1 MKLHVPCF
9 PLGSVQVCPI
19 LAFVGWLKRKTV
31 KSTNSWNIF
40 LSQKINKSYLVCSL
54 VLHPLSIVP
63 ETALFFFFLKP
74 VVFIPDISL
83 HCIFFRFWIHVQY
96 RQPSVSEH
104 LVRQRSAEFKFLI
117 FANSCFF
124 GDLYLTPWSTHFNS
138 SGKILLFSSI
148 SYASVW
154 ESVAFWQSRSKRFS
168 SPSCLV
174 WQCQLFK
181 LKKKKR
187 EKDVFFSSSYQIY
200 YYLR

>member
-19 LAFVGWLKRKTV
+19 LAFVGWLKIKTV
-31 KSTNSWNIF
+31 KSTNSWNMF
-40 LSQKINKSYLVCSL
+40 WSQKINKSYLVCSL

-63 ETALFFFFLKP
+63 DTALFFFFLKP

-117 FANSCFF
+117 FANSCSF

-138 SGKILLFSSI
+138 SGKTLLFSSM
-148 SYASVW
+148 SYATVL

-181 LKKKKR
+181 LKK
-187 EKDVFFSSSYQIY
+187 
-200 YYLR
+200 

>member
-19 LAFVGWLKRKTV
+19 PVFVGWLKRKTV
-31 KSTNSWNIF
+31 KIF
-40 LSQKINKSYLVCSL
+40 CIDKFLKYFLAQKINKSYLVCSL

-63 ETALFFFFLKP
+63 DTALFFFFLKP
-74 VVFIPDISL
+74 VLFIPDISL

-117 FANSCFF
+117 FANSYSF

-148 SYASVW
+148 SYASVHCGW
-154 ESVAFWQSRSKRFS
+154 A
-168 SPSCLV
+168 
-174 WQCQLFK
+174 
-181 LKKKKR
+181 
-187 EKDVFFSSSYQIY
+187 
-200 YYLR
+200 